1 MIDAESMT
9 LYDAVELAHQQ
20 GFPCDPNVMDA
31 RFFDAL
37 GWLEWQDKQY
47 EGGRQN
53 GLAGV
58 GGKRLRR
65 CNN

>member
-20 GFPCDPNVMDA
+20 GFPCDANVMDA

-37 GWLEWQDKQY
+37 EWLEDQIKQH
-47 EGGRQN
+47 GGR
-53 GLAGV
+53 
-58 GGKRLRR
+58 
-65 CNN
+65 